1 MLRPGF
7 FKSALALLVFI
18 TLVFSL
24 GVAQS
29 RNNGPKYD
37 KSQEAKIKGVVD
49 EIRVLPEG
57 GAALV
62 VKTGGDNTILV
73 RLAPDAFLKEMEVN
87 FEKGQS
93 VEVVGAKLANAPAPE
108 MLAREVTANNNTV
121 VLRDDA
127 GTPVWVGWNPA
138 KHD

>member
-7 FKSALALLVFI
+7 FKSALAPLVFI

-29 RNNGPKYD
+29 RNSGPKYD
-37 KSQEAKIKGVVD
+37 KAQETKIKGVV
-49 EIRVLPEG
+49 EEVRVLQEG
-57 GAALV
+57 GTALV
-62 VKTGGDNTILV
+62 VKTGTDSTVIV
-73 RLAPDAFLKEMEVN
+73 RLAPDAFLKEMEIN
-87 FEKGQS
+87 FQKGDN
-93 VEVVGAKLANAPAPE
+93 VEVIGAKLANEPAPE

-127 GTPVWVGWNPA
+127 GTPVWVGWNPS
-138 KHD
+138 KH

>member
-7 FKSALALLVFI
+7 FKTALALLAFI

-24 GVAQS
+24 GIAQS
-29 RNNGPKYD
+29 RNSGPKYE

-49 EIRVLPEG
+49 EVRVLPEG
-57 GAALV
+57 GAVIV
-62 VKTGGDNTILV
+62 VKTGGDNTVLV
-73 RLAPDAFLKEMEVN
+73 RLAPDAFLKEMEIS

-93 VEVVGAKLANAPAPE
+93 VEVLGAKLADAPAPE

-127 GTPVWVGWNPA
+127 GKPVWVGWNPS

>member
-7 FKSALALLVFI
+7 FKSALALAVFI
-18 TLVFSL
+18 ILASSL

-29 RNNGPKYD
+29 RNSGPKYD

-49 EIRVLPEG
+49 EVRVLPEG

-62 VKTGGDNTILV
+62 VKTSGDNTVLV
-73 RLAPDAFLKEMEVN
+73 RLGPDAFLKEMEIN
-87 FEKGQS
+87 FQKGDN
-93 VEVVGAKLANAPAPE
+93 VEIIGAKLENAPAPE

-127 GTPVWVGWNPA
+127 GTPVWVGWNPT
-138 KHD
+138 KH

>member
-7 FKSALALLVFI
+7 FKSALAIALFS
-18 TLVFSL
+18 TLVFSFA
-24 GVAQS
+24 GAQT

-49 EIRVLPEG
+49 EMRVLPEG
-57 GAALV
+57 GAVIV
-62 VKTGGDNTILV
+62 VKTGDSTVLV
-73 RLAPDAFLKEMEVN
+73 RLAPDEFLKEMEIS
-87 FEKGQS
+87 FQKGDN
-93 VEVVGAKLANAPAPE
+93 VEIVGAKLADAPAPE

-127 GTPVWVGWNPA
+127 GKPVWIGWNPS
-138 KHD
+138 KH

>member
-7 FKSALALLVFI
+7 FKSALALLLFV

-24 GVAQS
+24 GIAQS

-49 EIRVLPEG
+49 EVRVLPEG
-57 GAALV
+57 AAVLV
-62 VKTGGDNTILV
+62 VKTGGESTILV
-73 RLAPDAFLKEMEVN
+73 RLGPDQFLKEMEIS
-87 FEKGQS
+87 FQKGDN
-93 VEVVGAKLANAPAPE
+93 VEIIGAKLVTAPAPE

-127 GTPVWVGWNPA
+127 GTPVWVGWNPT
-138 KHD
+138 KH